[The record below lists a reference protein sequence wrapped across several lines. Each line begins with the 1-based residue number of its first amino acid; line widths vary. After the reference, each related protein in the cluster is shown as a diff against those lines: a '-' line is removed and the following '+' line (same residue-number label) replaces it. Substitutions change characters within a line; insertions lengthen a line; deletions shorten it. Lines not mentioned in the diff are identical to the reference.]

1 MEHCFQNCSKIKL
14 TQNVASEPKKPK
26 VEKKYQLIEVQQKL
40 LHVCR
45 FKDFKTLRTL
55 FLSKV
60 NQFVIKY
67 VDKKTI
73 FLQKSNAFPCPSQCK
88 VHL

>member
-45 FKDFKTLRTL
+45 IKDFKTLRT
-55 FLSKV
+55 FKFVSKV

-67 VDKKTI
+67 VDKKTT
-73 FLQKSNAFPCPSQCK
+73 FLQKI
-88 VHL
+88 